1 MTKIFNI
8 DPNDFEESEL
18 REGAS
23 ILNKGGTVAFPTETV
38 YGIGANALKEEAVK
52 KIFQAKGRPSDNPLI
67 VHIAHQ
73 DQLKELAKD
82 INENAKLLIEKFWP
96 GPLTIILNK
105 TEKVPNCTTGGLNT
119 VAIRMPSHRMARQ
132 LIGMSKV
139 PVAAPSANI
148 SGKPSPTKGKHVVK
162 DLENRVD
169 GIICGGDV
177 QIGLESTVIDATG
190 EVPTILRPGGVTK
203 EEIEEALNME
213 IKVDPAIEGYFKKD
227 LTPKSPGMKYTHYSP
242 EAQVVMVIGHLE
254 DTTKKIRELKKEA
267 VSQGKKVGIM
277 CTDETKDKYDG
288 LVYSMG
294 SRKKISTIALN
305 MFHVLRLFDETD
317 VDMIFAEGIE
327 STHLGS
333 AIMNRMTKAAGYNII
348 KC

>member
-8 DPNDFEESEL
+8 DPRNFKDCELEES
-18 REGAS
+18 AK
-23 ILNKGGTVAFPTETV
+23 ILNEGGTVAFPTETV
-38 YGIGANALKEEAVK
+38 YGIGANALEEEAVK
-52 KIFQAKGRPSDNPLI
+52 KIFEAKGRPSDNPLI
-67 VHIAHQ
+67 VHISKE

-82 INENAKLLIEKFWP
+82 INKNAQLLIEKFWP

-105 TEKVPNCTTGGLNT
+105 RDKVPNCTTGGLNT
-119 VAIRMPSHRMARQ
+119 VAIRMPSHRLARK
-132 LIGMSKV
+132 LIGLSKV

-148 SGKPSPTKGKHVVK
+148 SGKPSPTKGEHVVK
-162 DLENRVD
+162 DLKNRVD
-169 GIICGGDV
+169 GIICGGHV

-190 EVPTILRPGGVTK
+190 EVPIILRPGGVTK

-242 EAQVVMVIGHLE
+242 EAQVVIVTGNLE
-254 DTTKKIRELKKEA
+254 DTAKKIIELKKDAIEE
-267 VSQGKKVGIM
+267 GKKVGIM
-277 CTDETKDKYDG
+277 CTDETKEKYDG

-305 MFHVLRLFDETD
+305 MFHILRLFDETD
-317 VDMIFAEGIE
+317 VDIIFAEGIE
-327 STHLGS
+327 SAHLGS